1 MWYNRGS
8 AKCSTN
14 AAPNGWVTVK
24 RAVGNEEYPD
34 LVAKRLCCGQVGG
47 GSLDKP
53 PTS

>member
-47 GSLDKP
+47 GYLDKP